1 MKYYVDVEGDTFEV
15 DLGGDEIRVNGEPVA
30 VSLERSGL
38 PELYSVLVD
47 HRSHEV
53 WVQVRA
59 GRMDA
64 SLAGY
69 SFRLSIQDEAER
81 TLQAGRSDGE
91 EAEGE
96 ARIDA
101 PIAGLVVSV
110 PVQEGEAV
118 ARGQTLVVLE
128 AMKMENEITAPRA
141 GTVRDV
147 AVTAGARVDMDAVM
161 MRLVADP
168 A

>member
-15 DLGGDEIRVNGEPVA
+15 DLVGDEVRVNGEPVA

-38 PELYSVLVD
+38 PELYSALVD

-53 WVQVRA
+53 WVQARA
-59 GRMDA
+59 GRLDA

-81 TLQAGRSDGE
+81 ALQAGRSDGE

-141 GTVRDV
+141 GTVRDI
-147 AVTAGARVDMDAVM
+147 AVTAGARVDMDAAM